1 MASRIM
7 AFTIRPKSPKGTLM
21 ATTVQATNVAATGGA
36 NRYPIFVGGEWQTSD
51 EPLAVRNPFTGDVIG
66 VTYQASRDQLEQAI
80 VAAEDAFA
88 IMRQMPT
95 FERVALLKAMA
106 SGLKER
112 RDEIAQTIAA
122 EAGKPIR
129 DAEVETD
136 RGVFTLE
143 TAAEEAKR
151 MDGEVIPLD
160 LMPASKGRSGV
171 VRRFPIGPI
180 AGISPFNFPLNL
192 ALHKLA
198 PAIAAGNTIVLKPPS
213 RDPLT
218 MLLFAQ
224 IVEAAGVPKGAIS
237 IMPMDRDVG
246 DALVEDPRF
255 KLLSFTGSPDVGWEM
270 KSRAGMKKVVLE
282 LGGNAGVIVDAD
294 SDLDFAVN
302 RIRVG
307 AFAYSGQVCIS
318 VQRVFVVAEVYEK
331 FRDKLIDAVATI
343 KLGDPLDRTTD
354 LGPMIDEKAILRT
367 QEWIDQASA
376 AGARVLTGG
385 SADGTFYKPTVIENA
400 DPASFVCSKEA
411 FAPLVTI
418 APVASFGEAIRK
430 LNDSDFGLQAGVFT
444 NSLEKALVAYENI
457 EAGGVIIND
466 VPTYRIDHMPYGGV
480 KSSGLG
486 REGLKYAIED
496 MTEPRLM
503 VINRLESEAVSLD

>member
-1 MASRIM
+1 
-7 AFTIRPKSPKGTLM
+7 M
-21 ATTVQATNVAATGGA
+21 ATTTQDTRRETIASA
-36 NRYPIFVGGEWQTSD
+36 RKYPIFVAGEWQTSD
-51 EPLAVRNPFTGDVIG
+51 DPLAVRNPYSGDIIG
-66 VTYQASRDQLEQAI
+66 VTYQASRDQLEEAI
-80 VAAEDAFA
+80 VAAERAFETT
-88 IMRQMPT
+88 RQMPT
-95 FERVALLKAMA
+95 YERVALLKAMA
-106 SGLKER
+106 AGLKER
-112 RDEIAQTIAA
+112 RDEVAQTIAA

-151 MDGEVIPLD
+151 MEGEVIPLD
-160 LMPASKGRSGV
+160 LMASSKGRTGI

-218 MLLFAQ
+218 MLLVAE
-224 IVEAAGVPKGAIS
+224 IVEAAGVPKGAVS
-237 IMPMDRDVG
+237 IMPMDREVG

-255 KLLSFTGSPDVGWEM
+255 KLLSFTGSPDIGWAM
-270 KSRAGMKKVVLE
+270 KQRAGMKKVVLE
-282 LGGNAGVIVDAD
+282 LGGNAGVIVDSD

-318 VQRVFVVAEVYEK
+318 VQRVFVVEDVYEQ
-331 FRDKLIDAVATI
+331 FRDKLIDAVGTI
-343 KLGDPLDRTTD
+343 QLGDPLDRTTD
-354 LGPMIDEKAILRT
+354 LGPMIDEKAVQRT
-367 QEWIDQASA
+367 QEWIDQATTE
-376 AGARVLTGG
+376 GARVLAGG
-385 SADGTFYKPTVIENA
+385 TAAGTFFPPTVIENA
-400 DPASFVCSKEA
+400 DPASFVCSREA

-418 APVASFGEAIRK
+418 APVKSFGEAIRK
-430 LNDSDFGLQAGVFT
+430 LNDSEFGLQAGVFT

-457 EAGGVIIND
+457 DVGGVVIND
-466 VPTYRIDHMPYGGV
+466 IPTYRIDHMPYGGV
-480 KSSGLG
+480 KASGLG

-503 VINRLESEAVSLD
+503 VLNRLESEAVTLD

>member
-1 MASRIM
+1 
-7 AFTIRPKSPKGTLM
+7 
-21 ATTVQATNVAATGGA
+21 
-36 NRYPIFVGGEWQTSD
+36 
-51 EPLAVRNPFTGDVIG
+51 
-66 VTYQASRDQLEQAI
+66 
-80 VAAEDAFA
+80 
-88 IMRQMPT
+88 MPT

-106 SGLKER
+106 AGLAAR
-112 RDEIAQTIAA
+112 RDEVAHIISA

-151 MDGEVIPLD
+151 LEGEVIPLD
-160 LMPASKGRSGV
+160 LLPSSRGRSGI

-192 ALHKLA
+192 ALHKIA
-198 PAIAAGNTIVLKPPS
+198 PAIASGNTIVLKPPS

-218 MLLFAQ
+218 MLLFAE
-224 IVEAAGVPKGAIS
+224 IVEAAGVPKGAVS
-237 IMPMDRDVG
+237 IMPMNREVG

-255 KLLSFTGSPDVGWEM
+255 KVLSFTGSPDVGWDL
-270 KSRAGMKKVVLE
+270 KRRAGMKKVILE
-282 LGGNAGVIVDAD
+282 LGGNAGVIIDSD

-302 RIRVG
+302 RIKVG

-318 VQRVFVVAEVYEK
+318 VQRVFVVEDVYDE
-331 FRDKLIDAVATI
+331 FRDKLTAAVSAI

-354 LGPMIDEKAILRT
+354 LGPMIDAKAVQRT
-367 QEWIDQASA
+367 KSWIEMAKEE
-376 AGARVLTGG
+376 GARVIAGG
-385 SADGTFYKPTVIENA
+385 SSDGAFLQPTVIENA
-400 DPASFVCSKEA
+400 DPSSFVCSKEA

-418 APVASFGEAIRK
+418 APVKSFGEAIRK
-430 LNDSDFGLQAGVFT
+430 INDS
-444 NSLEKALVAYENI
+444 VAFENVDV
-457 EAGGVIIND
+457 GGVIIND

-480 KSSGLG
+480 KASGLG
-486 REGLKYAIED
+486 REGLKYTIEE